1 MPAQFIAPVDTTAV
15 ETATAPRP
23 EAAEPTVEVS
33 RIPPLEMA
41 VVPGIRVRRSKP
53 YMEST
58 E

>member
-1 MPAQFIAPVDTTAV
+1 MPGKLVAPAGTTAV
-15 ETATAPRP
+15 ETATALRP
-23 EAAEPTVEVS
+23 EVAEPPVEVS
-33 RIPPLEMA
+33 RMPLEMA